1 MVSKLDKDPILISI
15 WCDQILNEKTF
26 FLKLEIQTMCNQLHD
41 FKGIVEEMK
50 NISST
55 ILKLINSSLSQKVVD
70 FFCYNA

>member
-15 WCDQILNEKTF
+15 WCDQISNEKTLF
-26 FLKLEIQTMCNQLHD
+26 FKLEIQTMCNQSHD

-55 ILKLINSSLSQKVVD
+55 IEIDK
-70 FFCYNA
+70 FFPFTKGCRFLLL